1 MAPGP
6 RKPLDLVLTIVFV
19 LLGVFRL
26 YQYSA
31 GQDVADLLSGIGLLL
46 VAFSS
51 YYGTFL
57 FSSRGTAAP
66 GRAAGYARYAGYAG
80 LALILAAIV
89 MRFLP

>member
-1 MAPGP
+1 MAASS
-6 RKPLDLVLTIVFV
+6 RKSLDLVLTIVFV

-26 YQYSA
+26 YQFSA
-31 GQDVADLLSGIGLLL
+31 GQDVADLLSGLGLLL

-57 FSSRGTAAP
+57 FSTRGTLAP
-66 GRAAGYARYAGYAG
+66 SRAAAYARYAGYAG

-89 MRFLP
+89 LRFV